1 MARHP
6 NRDRARELRTNQTPA
21 ERFVWYRLRYRQLG
35 GFKFRRQ
42 HTLGPFIVDFVC
54 LERKLVLELD
64 GGQHADPTQADYDAR
79 RTAWLIERGYRV
91 YRLWNIE
98 AVGPSTFLEEL
109 YSNAPMIVSERIQ
122 QQANDL
128 GRSLAVQLD
137 VLAAAV
143 PSFVEIFRRDLK
155 HK

>member
-54 LERKLVLELD
+54 LERKLALELD
-64 GGQHADPTQADYDAR
+64 GGQHADPTQGDYDAR

-98 AVGPSTFLEEL
+98 AVGEWD
-109 YSNAPMIVSERIQ
+109 AAAERIGDLLREGAEEGGGDPGG
-122 QQANDL
+122 QAHTSTAELTPHPPLRGDL
-128 GRSLAVQLD
+128 PVEGR
-137 VLAAAV
+137 
-143 PSFVEIFRRDLK
+143 
-155 HK
+155 